1 MDRLFDYL
9 LSGLRG
15 VLRHPLRSV
24 LTVTGIVLAITA
36 LLSMMAVGEG
46 ARQQILK
53 EMEQMGLRN
62 IIVTSRRP
70 PKKVAETSQ
79 SQQDWGPVAF
89 GLTNKDLARCRA
101 ILPGLGLVHAP
112 AVHELRNPVVM
123 FGRKV
128 NARVLGITEDYFKT
142 FKVLLNRGRLLCAA
156 DGRLQT
162 QACLLATPI
171 PSEILRGRDPFGM
184 VVSIGD
190 KPFKVVGTI
199 TPQSRFM
206 DTGVGGEGESGGH
219 NAASN
224 FVSIFIPFETAIGR
238 FGPITI
244 HVDQGKEEFY
254 KLELDRVI
262 LECEDPLLAVKP
274 LQAILDKGHK
284 EVDYEITVPLEMLRQ
299 RQRTREVFNLVL
311 LMVAGLTL
319 LVGGMGIVNIMLV
332 SVAERTKEIGIRRAL
347 GAKRRDILLQFLIET
362 LALTVTGGLL
372 GIAAG
377 LGGVYG
383 VAAYTGWPVSVTT
396 SAVLGSF
403 LVSVAAGVVFGLY
416 PARRAAAVLPVVALR
431 YE

>member
-1 MDRLFDYL
+1 MERLFDYL
-9 LSGLRG
+9 LYGLRG

-24 LTVTGIVLAITA
+24 LTVAGIVLAISA

-46 ARQQILK
+46 ARRQILK

-70 PKKVAETSQ
+70 PKKVAETAQ
-79 SQQDWGPVAF
+79 AQQNYGPVSF
-89 GLTNKDLARCRA
+89 GLTNTDLARCRQ
-101 ILPGLGLVHAP
+101 ILPGLLHAP
-112 AVHELRNPVVM
+112 AVHEIRNPVLM
-123 FGRKV
+123 FGRKI
-128 NARVLGITEDYFKT
+128 NARVLGISEDYFKT
-142 FKVLLNRGRLLCAA
+142 FKVLLNRGRLLCTA

-162 QACLLATPI
+162 QVCLLATPI
-171 PSEILRGRDPFGM
+171 PSEILQGRDPFGM
-184 VVSIGD
+184 VVSIGER
-190 KPFKVVGTI
+190 PFKVVGTI
-199 TPQSRFM
+199 TPQSRYL
-206 DTGVGGEGESGGH
+206 DTSVGGEGESGGPK
-219 NAASN
+219 AASN
-224 FVSIFIPFETAIGR
+224 FVSIFIPFETAMGR

-244 HVDQGKEEFY
+244 HMDQGKREFY

-262 LECEDPLLAVKP
+262 LECEDPLLAIKP
-274 LQAILDKGHK
+274 LQAILNKGHK

-299 RQRTREVFNLVL
+299 RQRTREIFNLVL

-347 GAKRRDILLQFLIET
+347 GARRRDILLQFLIET

-372 GIAAG
+372 GIAVG

-383 VAAYTGWPVSVTT
+383 VEAYTGWPVSITAT
-396 SAVLGSF
+396 AVLGSF

-416 PARRAAAVLPVVALR
+416 PARRAASVLPVIALR

>member
-24 LTVTGIVLAITA
+24 LTVAGIVLAISA

-46 ARQQILK
+46 ARRRILK

-79 SQQDWGPVAF
+79 AQENYGPVSF
-89 GLTNKDLARCRA
+89 GLTNADLARCRQ
-101 ILPGLGLVHAP
+101 ILPGLLHAP
-112 AVHELRNPVVM
+112 AVHEIRNPVLM

-142 FKVLLNRGRLLCAA
+142 FKVILNRGRLLCTA
-156 DGRLQT
+156 DGRLRT
-162 QACLLATPI
+162 QVCLLATPV
-171 PSEILRGRDPFGM
+171 PSEILQGRDPFGM
-184 VVSIGD
+184 VVSIGER
-190 KPFKVVGTI
+190 PFKVVGTI
-199 TPQSRFM
+199 TPQSRFLA
-206 DTGVGGEGESGGH
+206 TGVGGEAESGGPK
-219 NAASN
+219 AASN

-244 HVDQGKEEFY
+244 HGDQGKYEYY
-254 KLELDRVI
+254 KLELDRMI

-274 LQAILDKGHK
+274 LQAILNKGHK
-284 EVDYEITVPLEMLRQ
+284 EVDYETTVPLEMLRQ

-347 GAKRRDILLQFLIET
+347 GAKRRDIMLQFLIET

-372 GIAAG
+372 GIAVG

-383 VAAYTGWPVSVTT
+383 VEAYTGWPVSITAA
-396 SAVLGSF
+396 AVLGSF
-403 LVSVAAGVVFGLY
+403 LVSVCAGVVFGLY
-416 PARRAAAVLPVVALR
+416 PARRAASVLPVIALR